1 MNRFRHYLA
10 ERLHFEGAPDAM
22 LDMCGHTKNLRS
34 ISPARDRGELN
45 KHLRDAYEDYYDEDS
60 CEWVS
65 EASHTPEEA
74 NYMANALHRYRLF
87 TFSNFL
93 TTLSMVDTVRKNLIE
108 ILTDAHPGSVLLLI
122 GGKTANYS
130 DIYRY
135 VAGLARDA
143 GFSLEAECPEVS
155 CSDAGMDRLVHAE
168 QVWFYRRLRAIG
180 GDLSAGDPV
189 TRELRREF
197 EDEKPDESPKSAVR
211 AWRK

>member
-22 LDMCGHTKNLRS
+22 LDMCGHTKNL
-34 ISPARDRGELN
+34 
-45 KHLRDAYEDYYDEDS
+45 
-60 CEWVS
+60 
-65 EASHTPEEA
+65 
-74 NYMANALHRYRLF
+74 
-87 TFSNFL
+87 
-93 TTLSMVDTVRKNLIE
+93 
-108 ILTDAHPGSVLLLI
+108 
-122 GGKTANYS
+122 
-130 DIYRY
+130 YRY

-143 GFSLEAECPEVS
+143 GFSREAECPEVS